1 MKLEYV
7 ILLANDMYILI
18 SSLQRFGAIGLKT
31 KNLCDEKYALARCAC
46 IHLMTLSTLWS
57 KFLGKNRVCCESRYE
72 KPYFVYL
79 SFRIHFHILA
89 GPFFNQFWLYK
100 KISTKYIHTDIYI
113 YINK

>member
-46 IHLMTLSTLWS
+46 IHLMTLSTCGPN
-57 KFLGKNRVCCESRYE
+57 FLGKIGCVVRADTKN
-72 KPYFVYL
+72 L
-79 SFRIHFHILA
+79 ILC
-89 GPFFNQFWLYK
+89 
-100 KISTKYIHTDIYI
+100 T
-113 YINK
+113 